1 MNNRC
6 RLGCL
11 AWSSHIVIHVVA
23 QLQFWYW
30 GLWVQVSSKL
40 VFSKKLLHR
49 CRNSPIRTLRLTCS
63 TGRYILRLAPSKW
76 NCFLCLCAYMFS
88 FQWQSWYFSFI
99 LSSAPMVMLM
109 VHWSW
114 VLGWNRLAY
123 LYNCLVRVFF
133 ILYTLH
139 QVHGNVLVDLGH
151 PKWICLNKM
160 MSICMLFMQ

>member
-1 MNNRC
+1 MVFTYSYSCCSPTSVLVLRVV
-6 RLGCL
+6 RFK
-11 AWSSHIVIHVVA
+11 SH
-23 QLQFWYW
+23 QSW
-30 GLWVQVSSKL
+30 
-40 VFSKKLLHR
+40 FSL
-49 CRNSPIRTLRLTCS
+49 RNCFIGVGTPPIQTLRLTCS
-63 TGRYILRLAPSKW
+63 TGRYILHLAPSKW

-88 FQWQSWYFSFI
+88 FQWHSWYFSFI

-160 MSICMLFMQ
+160 TSICMLFMQ